1 MVGVKAIQPVEA
13 KEGTTMNREK
23 AAGRALLEACAVAVE
38 IPEDATFITDDARAA
53 LLRLHRALEA
63 IFPEKAS
70 S

>member
-1 MVGVKAIQPVEA
+1 
-13 KEGTTMNREK
+13 MNREK